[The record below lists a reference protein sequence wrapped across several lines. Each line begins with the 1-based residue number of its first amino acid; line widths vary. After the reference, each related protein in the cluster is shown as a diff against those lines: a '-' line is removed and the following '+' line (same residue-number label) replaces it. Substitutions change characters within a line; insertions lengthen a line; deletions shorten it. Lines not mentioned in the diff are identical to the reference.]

1 MLVSIPGPVRLT
13 LSQVLWNACGVSN
26 AKLIG
31 PKRQAVYCSNTI
43 SWVRWGS
50 DKFTAK
56 RVYATGTSV
65 FNRQVFVGGLF
76 DRPRRLEKSIKV
88 TAGSP
93 KRKMLTVSGLP
104 ISLKPLEWQIS
115 SIKGALARPAGHK
128 FHTYVDQG
136 A

>member
-1 MLVSIPGPVRLT
+1 MFEYNIMGEM
-13 LSQVLWNACGVSN
+13 
-26 AKLIG
+26 
-31 PKRQAVYCSNTI
+31 
-43 SWVRWGS
+43 GS

-56 RVYATGTSV
+56 RVYAMELSV
-65 FNRQVFVGGLF
+65 SIASLCGRSF

-115 SIKGALARPAGHK
+115 SIKVAACLSRGHK